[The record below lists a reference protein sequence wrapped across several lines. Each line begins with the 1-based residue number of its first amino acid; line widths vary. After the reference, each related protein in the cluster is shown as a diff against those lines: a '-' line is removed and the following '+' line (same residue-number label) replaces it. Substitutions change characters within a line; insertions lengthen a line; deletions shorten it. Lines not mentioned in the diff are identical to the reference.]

1 MRFGVEV
8 GLLLR
13 IAFMTTAIPFYV
25 LSLAYFLTAVETPP
39 ACLILWRGCPQPT
52 SAKLATGQIWVHPKF
67 FGERAP
73 AIAGLS
79 PAAGFGFRA
88 C

>member
-1 MRFGVEV
+1 MGTNV
-8 GLLLR
+8 
-13 IAFMTTAIPFYV
+13 TTGTSRRKSYGA
-25 LSLAYFLTAVETPP
+25 
-39 ACLILWRGCPQPT
+39 RGA
-52 SAKLATGQIWVHPKF
+52 SQI